1 MSHWTIAPR
10 ALPRRM
16 LSVLAPCLL
25 LLATCG
31 TLLGCST
38 ATGASSA
45 LDPREQVLE
54 DYVQQQV
61 EDYGWLE
68 SEISYEDNGE
78 GDTVFVTF
86 RPEDM
91 WSQDLLGYDDA
102 MSQDEARALADE
114 LNSFVYILGY
124 TTDNRLVSTVA
135 AEPPNF
141 DELDE
146 ETQRDAIEQLVDRQN
161 EYIEF
166 AQAEADGWL
175 DEYVSNAEGYF
186 EGIEEVQY
194 QYDEERAAFVIA
206 YLWADGYCPA
216 QDDQD
221 DQDAQAQWQWEADY
235 VSRATASNVILL
247 HGTSAEGLQ
256 ATYVAA
262 YADNM
267 LNGF

>member
-25 LLATCG
+25 LLAACG

-54 DYVQQQV
+54 GYVRQQV

-78 GDTVFVTF
+78 GDTVFVLF

-91 WSQDLLGYDDA
+91 WSQDILDYDDA

-114 LNSFVYILGY
+114 LNSFVYIFGY
-124 TTDNRLVSTVA
+124 TTDDRLVSTVA
-135 AEPPNF
+135 AEPPNY

-146 ETQRDAIEQLVDRQN
+146 EAQTEAIQQLVDYQL

-166 AQAEADGWL
+166 AQSQAEAWL
-175 DEYVSNAEGYF
+175 SEYVSISRNYF
-186 EGIEEVQY
+186 EGLEDIQFMFD
-194 QYDEERAAFVIA
+194 DETGAYAVM
-206 YLWADGYCPA
+206 YLWADGYCPI
-216 QDDQD
+216 QDE
-221 DQDAQAQWQWEADY
+221 QDALSQWQREADI
-235 VSRATASNVILL
+235 VSRSTASNIVLV
-247 HGTSAEGLQ
+247 HGTSEAGAQ
-256 ATYVAA
+256 TMYVAE

-267 LNGF
+267 LYGSSLQ